1 MQLGFDEFEQA
12 YNDRIGNRFDDP
24 PSVRSDLSVDSA
36 ICKNM
41 RDIHKLHMDM
51 ALEKNKYATVDKTEE
66 IKGKYRDQISELEY
80 DLQMI
85 DQYKR
90 DSSSIEPHMLN
101 KLYIKRK

>member
-1 MQLGFDEFEQA
+1 MQEGFDEFEEA
-12 YNDRIGNRFDDP
+12 YNERTGNILGDP

-51 ALEKNKYATVDKTEE
+51 ALKQNKYATFDKTEE
-66 IKGKYRDQISELEY
+66 IKGKYRDQISQLEY

-90 DSSSIEPHMLN
+90 DSSSIQPHMLN